1 MQVNRRKSDVFIEK
15 KDINIYATK
24 VINLAAVRLLILV
37 AQG

>member
-1 MQVNRRKSDVFIEK
+1 MFLLRK

-24 VINLAAVRLLILV
+24 VINLADVRLLILV